1 MSVQQ
6 EVDFTSSEEGSLDEE
21 QFWQQETTGS
31 CSDMV
36 ISER

>member
-6 EVDFTSSEEGSLDEE
+6 EVDFTSEEGSLDEE
-21 QFWQQETTGS
+21 QFWQQETTGP